1 MDKFGFYIM
10 KIIERLQAAWSVLTS
25 KNFIVFSNYNEE
37 IGFVYTCGDHDEV
50 MNLLQSGT
58 QYLIE
63 NGNE

>member
-1 MDKFGFYIM
+1 M

-25 KNFIVFSNYNEE
+25 RNFIVFTDYNDDM
-37 IGFVYTCGDHDEV
+37 GLVYTSGDHDEV
-50 MNLLQSGT
+50 MTLLQNGS